1 MSLLYMLACQNDGP
15 IYLALVLEVTV
26 RFATEVKFV
35 LKLHPGDFVGAK
47 DTIGFATLISEFG
60 HCAGQPCYWYWL
72 TPHVAAIT
80 AMHSRLSQL
89 SHYTTDHNN
98 SDDFPICK
106 PRIGRLYVCQAE
118 Y

>member
-1 MSLLYMLACQNDGP
+1 MLACQNDGP

-35 LKLHPGDFVGAK
+35 LKLYPGDFCRHQGHNRFRNSNLGV
-47 DTIGFATLISEFG
+47 G

-106 PRIGRLYVCQAE
+106 ARIGQLYVCPS
-118 Y
+118 